1 MKVMIVEDEAL
12 VAFELERIAVD
23 AGHEVVGPFAT
34 VEQALAYASKAQVA
48 LVDLGLADGNSGAG
62 LARRLTDRFGI
73 KVIFV
78 TGSPERV
85 GSGLDGAIAVIG
97 KPFTDEAIAGALAK
111 AKSLGG

>member
-12 VAFELERIAVD
+12 VALELERIAVE
-23 AGHEVVGPFAT
+23 AGHEIVGPFAT

-48 LVDLGLADGNSGAG
+48 LVDLGLADGHSGGG

-85 GSGLDGAIAVIG
+85 GYGREGAIAVIG
-97 KPFTDEAIAGALAK
+97 KPFSDEAIVGALAK
-111 AKSLGG
+111 ATSAEG